1 MHPDHLTPV
10 FCLVEVAVPLP
21 VNHAW
26 VAYACR
32 AARIAKPKWNPE
44 ARVWTSTATGEDGA
58 KETISI
64 SAGAT
69 SRTVRVLAEWLAAP
83 GEARRETATVRR
95 VVTSFMTGMQWAV
108 AKREGRDHR
117 P

>member
-10 FCLVEVAVPLP
+10 FCLVEVSLPLP
-21 VNHAW
+21 VSHAW

-32 AARIAKPKWNPE
+32 AARIAKARWNPE
-44 ARVWTSTATGEDGA
+44 TRIWTSSALGDSGA

-69 SRTVRVLAEWLAAP
+69 PRSIRVLAEWQASP
-83 GEARRETATVRR
+83 GASQRETATVRR
-95 VVTSFMTGMQWAV
+95 LVTSFLTGMQWAV
-108 AKREGRDHR
+108 ARREGRDYR
-117 P
+117 L